1 MEEWNGQTV
10 GEVGDEG
17 RGNGRRVSMCTGTG
31 VGKRGEEVKV

>member
-17 RGNGRRVSMCTGTG
+17 RGNGRGGYPCV
-31 VGKRGEEVKV
+31 RGEELVNVEKR